1 MSSSAAR
8 IWPVLSG
15 SPRAGSSPENF
26 TSSRTPSSAA
36 RVRNRS
42 ATSAAR
48 TERLKGLSSTPKI
61 VSEMLGYASKAIFLN
76 TYSHIL
82 PNMQDSAVAAMEEAF
97 T

>member
-1 MSSSAAR
+1 
-8 IWPVLSG
+8 
-15 SPRAGSSPENF
+15 
-26 TSSRTPSSAA
+26 
-36 RVRNRS
+36 VRNRS

-82 PNMQDSAVAAMEEAF
+82 PNMQDSAVTAMEEAF